1 MEYDFRIKKIN
12 AKEEVEF
19 HDKGVAINYAKSK
32 EKILTS
38 LLTAATMKITRNII
52 VNLRPS
58 FCER

>member
-1 MEYDFRIKKIN
+1 MIKEIN
-12 AKEEVEF
+12 R
-19 HDKGVAINYAKSK
+19 INYAKSK

-38 LLTAATMKITRNII
+38 LLIAATMKITQNII

>member
-1 MEYDFRIKKIN
+1 MIKEIN
-12 AKEEVEF
+12 
-19 HDKGVAINYAKSK
+19 AINYAKSK

-38 LLTAATMKITRNII
+38 LLTAATMKITQNII

>member
-1 MEYDFRIKKIN
+1 MIKAIN
-12 AKEEVEF
+12 
-19 HDKGVAINYAKSK
+19 AINYESK

-52 VNLRPS
+52 VNPRPS